1 MLVGTQVVQSAH
13 KVPLVLPR
21 TQVERRLL
29 TEMVTVGGGM
39 VLSQQSQRGPDADSE
54 EEEAAVGVEEH
65 QLGPTNLV
73 VMGRHAQQQA
83 LLKRLA
89 REGVPAVRC
98 VHSRLPSRAG
108 GHLRAQSFLCPLL
121 LTCRDRESRL
131 RLRAQGGM
139 GDRAYLRRPGPLPY
153 RIAAHLADAR
163 LANRLEG
170 SMARGR
176 GAKAAMVRV
185 GLGALF

>member
-1 MLVGTQVVQSAH
+1 MLVGTQVVQSTH
-13 KVPLVLPR
+13 EVPLVLPR

-54 EEEAAVGVEEH
+54 EEEAALGVEEH

-108 GHLRAQSFLCPLL
+108 GHLRNRSCAHYLDLTS
-121 LTCRDRESRL
+121 LTCSFAVRREAWVIERICVDPDLSRTAS
-131 RLRAQGGM
+131 RHTWQTP
-139 GDRAYLRRPGPLPY
+139 D
-153 RIAAHLADAR
+153 
-163 LANRLEG
+163 
-170 SMARGR
+170 
-176 GAKAAMVRV
+176 
-185 GLGALF
+185 

>member
-1 MLVGTQVVQSAH
+1 MRSWSNVRRHSSCAEGSQAAPDVTA
-13 KVPLVLPR
+13 
-21 TQVERRLL
+21 QVERRLL

-54 EEEAAVGVEEH
+54 EEEAALGAEEH

-98 VHSRLPSRAG
+98 VQPTPE
-108 GHLRAQSFLCPLL
+108 PLAATCAIVPAPTILTSL
-121 LTCRDRESRL
+121 L
-131 RLRAQGGM
+131 
-139 GDRAYLRRPGPLPY
+139 
-153 RIAAHLADAR
+153 
-163 LANRLEG
+163 
-170 SMARGR
+170 
-176 GAKAAMVRV
+176 
-185 GLGALF
+185 

>member
-1 MLVGTQVVQSAH
+1 MLVGTEVVQSAH
-13 KVPLVLPR
+13 DVPLMFAA
-21 TQVERRLL
+21 QVERRLL

-54 EEEAAVGVEEH
+54 EEEAALGVEEH

-98 VHSRLPSRAG
+98 VQPTTEPRRQPL
-108 GHLRAQSFLCPLL
+108 AQSFLRPL
-121 LTCRDRESRL
+121 S
-131 RLRAQGGM
+131 
-139 GDRAYLRRPGPLPY
+139 
-153 RIAAHLADAR
+153 
-163 LANRLEG
+163 
-170 SMARGR
+170 
-176 GAKAAMVRV
+176 
-185 GLGALF
+185 